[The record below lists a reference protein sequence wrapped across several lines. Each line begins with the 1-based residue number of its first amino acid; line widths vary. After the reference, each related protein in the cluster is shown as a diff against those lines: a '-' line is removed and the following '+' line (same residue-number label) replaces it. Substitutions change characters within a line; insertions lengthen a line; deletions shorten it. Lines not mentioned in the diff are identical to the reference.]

1 MIFLL
6 ALLPTLA
13 ALAVPAA
20 VRLVPGS
27 RRQSLLLVAMTG
39 LALTLIVAVL
49 ASIGGWTGTI
59 AWAGPLVLTG
69 VTTPISGA
77 MAILV
82 PMIAMPVLAYA
93 AFHEEEA
100 ELARLIG
107 ILLLF
112 VAGMESL
119 VVAGDLL
126 TLLIGWELVGICSYL
141 LIAHEWND
149 RANPASALY
158 AFLMTRFGDLGL
170 FAAAMATYAATGS
183 FSYDGL
189 PGVSGV
195 PAVVIGFGLVL
206 SAASKSGQ
214 VPFSPWL
221 FRAMAGPTSV
231 SALLHAAT
239 MVAAGAYI
247 IIRLQPFLATVPGVS
262 ATLVAIGLFTALA
275 GGLVAL
281 FQNHA
286 KKLLAASTSAHFGLM
301 FAAVGSGYPGI
312 AFLHLIAHATFK
324 APLFLAAGIAGKR
337 SGSYDLNAM
346 RYGGVFPIVAG
357 LTAVASFSL
366 AGVPPFGGA
375 FTKEAVVTAGEH
387 NSLWAAAAVILAGG
401 LSAAYAARFQLST
414 FGFGNRSATDG
425 DEPKNPNYRPSPIE
439 TWAPGTL
446 ALMVLATSLLFVPS
460 VRDSL
465 SRAIGIDIVEA
476 GLATFVVS
484 TLAVLAGILVGTVL
498 VRRAPKFGL
507 TEQMQ
512 SVSDWLGLPQLID
525 RMVTRPVMGLARAAA
540 SIDDWVID
548 AAVQMIS
555 SGGQRAAWLMG
566 RRDDRIL
573 DRGVSA
579 TAGFV
584 GLLAFYS
591 SRTGEWLLNGLADGT
606 AMVVGQ
612 SGRDARRIQ
621 TGMSHHYYALAAAGA
636 VAAIIFLLIVS

>member
-1 MIFLL
+1 MLFLL
-6 ALLPTLA
+6 VLLPALA
-13 ALAVPAA
+13 AMAVPAA
-20 VRLVPGS
+20 VRMVPGS
-27 RRQSLLLVAMTG
+27 PRRSLLLVAMTG

-49 ASIGGWTGTI
+49 ASIGDWTGTI
-59 AWAGPLVLTG
+59 VWAGPLVLTA
-69 VTTPISGA
+69 VTTPVSGA

-100 ELARLIG
+100 GLARLIG

-119 VVAGDLL
+119 VVAADLL

-141 LIAHEWND
+141 LIAHDWRD
-149 RANPASALY
+149 AANPASGLY
-158 AFLMTRFGDLGL
+158 AFLVTRIGDLGL
-170 FAAAMATYAATGS
+170 FAAAMAAYAATGS
-183 FSYDGL
+183 FSYDSLTGI
-189 PGVSGV
+189 SGV
-195 PAVVIGFGLVL
+195 PAVVVSFGLVL

-239 MVAAGAYI
+239 MVAAGAYV
-247 IIRLQPFLATVPGVS
+247 IIRLEPFLATVPGVS
-262 ATLVAIGLFTALA
+262 GTLMAIGLLTALA

-312 AFLHLIAHATFK
+312 AFLHMIAHATFK
-324 APLFLAAGIAGKR
+324 APLFLAAGIAGER
-337 SGSYDLNAM
+337 SGSYDMNAM
-346 RYGGVFPIVAG
+346 RYGRVFPIVAG
-357 LTAVASFSL
+357 LTAVAAFSL
-366 AGVPPFGGA
+366 AGIPPLGGA
-375 FTKEAVVTAGEH
+375 FTKEAIVTAGEH
-387 NSLWAAAAVILAGG
+387 NSLWVAAAVILAGA
-401 LSAAYAARFQLST
+401 LSAAYATRFQLST
-414 FGFGNRSATDG
+414 FGFEDQSAKDG
-425 DEPKNPNYRPSPIE
+425 KDRANHSYRPSAVE
-439 TWAPGTL
+439 TGALGTL
-446 ALMVLATSLLFVPS
+446 AVLVLATSLIFVPS

-465 SRAIGIDIVEA
+465 GRALGINIVEA
-476 GLATFVVS
+476 RFATFVVS
-484 TLAVLAGILVGTVL
+484 TLAVLVGILVGTVL
-498 VRRAPKFGL
+498 VRRDPKVGL
-507 TEQMQ
+507 TEQTQ

-621 TGMSHHYYALAAAGA
+621 TGMSHHYYALAAAGT